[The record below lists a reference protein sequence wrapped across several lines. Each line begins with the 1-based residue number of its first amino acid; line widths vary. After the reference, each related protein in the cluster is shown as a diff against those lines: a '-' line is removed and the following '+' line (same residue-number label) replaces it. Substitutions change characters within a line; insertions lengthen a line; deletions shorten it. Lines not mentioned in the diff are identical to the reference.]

1 MTPADEIT
9 EAVKTLRSG
18 VFIGVRYS
26 TSTVAALLRARGP
39 LANWLDSWTGIDLRE
54 DAALPED
61 AQHALAVARAVLG
74 TPDQP

>member
-1 MTPADEIT
+1 MTPAETIN
-9 EAVKTLRSG
+9 EALKTLRSPNTTTASLA
-18 VFIGVRYS
+18 R
-26 TSTVAALLRARGP
+26 LRGP
-39 LANWLDSWTGIDLRE
+39 VTKWLDSWTGFDLRE